1 MSDRMP
7 PSPPRPPKFPGS
19 GRPESPNWGVWVMVL
34 LIVGVLAFGFF
45 TPESFGLG
53 PRKENLESFEAQYK
67 AGRVVLNDPKAPVE
81 VVLSE
86 NGSEGVIHALVYRKE
101 IQPKV
106 EMTPFALT
114 YSMSLPD
121 RDKPLLNELSGYRV
135 VESPYRTEEG
145 KNVSLIPE
153 GAQKLSVPE
162 FNRLALE
169 GRIAGGKDGIILA
182 EDGNQ
187 NVLVGQIVTRIWPAA
202 TGDASVDKQ
211 RFERVEVP
219 FTLEFQG
226 DRVKQLLGPDTK
238 FKRESGS
245 WGGILLNLLP
255 IVLILVILFFMFRAQ
270 SGGARGAMSFGK
282 SRARLIS
289 PDKNKVTFKDVAGI
303 SEAKEEVWELVEFL
317 RNPEKFRDLGATI
330 PRGVLMVGAPGTGKT
345 LLARA
350 IAGESNASFY
360 SISGSDFVEMFVGVG
375 ASRVRDMFE
384 QAKRTAPSLIFID
397 EIDAVGRQRGY
408 GMGGGNDEREQTL
421 NALLVEMDG
430 FENNSNVI
438 VIAATNRADIL
449 DPALL
454 RPGRFDRQVVVNLPD
469 VRGREQILQVHARK
483 VKMAPG
489 VSFEWIARGTSGFS
503 GAQLANLVNE
513 AALLAARKG
522 LKEITEAE
530 LEEARDK
537 VSWGRERRSL
547 AINERGRRITAV
559 HEAGHAICLLK
570 TPHSEPLH
578 RVTIVPRGGALG
590 MTMWLPSD
598 DKMHQLRSEMLDQL
612 VVAMGGRCAEQIV
625 FGDVTSGATGDI
637 KSATNLARRMVCEF
651 GMSEK
656 LGLIEYGEHQGEVY
670 IARDLGTRS
679 RNYSESTAELIDSEV
694 RFLVDSA
701 YERAMAILT
710 ENRDKLDILTEA
722 LMEFETLEGSQV
734 MDILEYGEM
743 KNPPA
748 RVTPPPMPSEV
759 EEQPGKDDSG
769 HTEKK
774 ETEETC
780 ADGAEERKEEEKQE
794 QAERDPSSCT
804 PADESGM
811 DGVEKK

>member
-162 FNRLALE
+162 FNRLSLE

-270 SGGARGAMSFGK
+270 SGGGPG
-282 SRARLIS
+282 
-289 PDKNKVTFKDVAGI
+289 GH
-303 SEAKEEVWELVEFL
+303 EL
-317 RNPEKFRDLGATI
+317 RQKP
-330 PRGVLMVGAPGTGKT
+330 GAPHLPGQEQGDVQGCGRHQRSQGGSVGTGGVP
-345 LLARA
+345 AQ
-350 IAGESNASFY
+350 
-360 SISGSDFVEMFVGVG
+360 SG
-375 ASRVRDMFE
+375 
-384 QAKRTAPSLIFID
+384 KIP
-397 EIDAVGRQRGY
+397 
-408 GMGGGNDEREQTL
+408 
-421 NALLVEMDG
+421 
-430 FENNSNVI
+430 
-438 VIAATNRADIL
+438 
-449 DPALL
+449 
-454 RPGRFDRQVVVNLPD
+454 RPGRHYSP
-469 VRGREQILQVHARK
+469 
-483 VKMAPG
+483 
-489 VSFEWIARGTSGFS
+489 
-503 GAQLANLVNE
+503 
-513 AALLAARKG
+513 
-522 LKEITEAE
+522 
-530 LEEARDK
+530 
-537 VSWGRERRSL
+537 RR
-547 AINERGRRITAV
+547 
-559 HEAGHAICLLK
+559 
-570 TPHSEPLH
+570 
-578 RVTIVPRGGALG
+578 
-590 MTMWLPSD
+590 
-598 DKMHQLRSEMLDQL
+598 
-612 VVAMGGRCAEQIV
+612 
-625 FGDVTSGATGDI
+625 
-637 KSATNLARRMVCEF
+637 
-651 GMSEK
+651 
-656 LGLIEYGEHQGEVY
+656 
-670 IARDLGTRS
+670 
-679 RNYSESTAELIDSEV
+679 
-694 RFLVDSA
+694 
-701 YERAMAILT
+701 
-710 ENRDKLDILTEA
+710 
-722 LMEFETLEGSQV
+722 
-734 MDILEYGEM
+734 
-743 KNPPA
+743 
-748 RVTPPPMPSEV
+748 
-759 EEQPGKDDSG
+759 
-769 HTEKK
+769 
-774 ETEETC
+774 
-780 ADGAEERKEEEKQE
+780 ADGRGARY
-794 QAERDPSSCT
+794 
-804 PADESGM
+804 G
-811 DGVEKK
+811 

>member
-245 WGGILLNLLP
+245 WGGILLNFDADYASNVRNQNTSASHISDTEVYGHCGVTPELEQENASITLSMP
-255 IVLILVILFFMFRAQ
+255 
-270 SGGARGAMSFGK
+270 MSRK
-282 SRARLIS
+282 QR
-289 PDKNKVTFKDVAGI
+289 PYWDQ
-303 SEAKEEVWELVEFL
+303 EFL
-317 RNPEKFRDLGATI
+317 
-330 PRGVLMVGAPGTGKT
+330 
-345 LLARA
+345 
-350 IAGESNASFY
+350 
-360 SISGSDFVEMFVGVG
+360 
-375 ASRVRDMFE
+375 
-384 QAKRTAPSLIFID
+384 
-397 EIDAVGRQRGY
+397 
-408 GMGGGNDEREQTL
+408 
-421 NALLVEMDG
+421 
-430 FENNSNVI
+430 ENI
-438 VIAATNRADIL
+438 
-449 DPALL
+449 
-454 RPGRFDRQVVVNLPD
+454 
-469 VRGREQILQVHARK
+469 
-483 VKMAPG
+483 
-489 VSFEWIARGTSGFS
+489 GFS
-503 GAQLANLVNE
+503 RSGYDLSVGQNI
-513 AALLAARKG
+513 
-522 LKEITEAE
+522 LKEH
-530 LEEARDK
+530 
-537 VSWGRERRSL
+537 
-547 AINERGRRITAV
+547 N
-559 HEAGHAICLLK
+559 LK
-570 TPHSEPLH
+570 DAP
-578 RVTIVPRGGALG
+578 
-590 MTMWLPSD
+590 M
-598 DKMHQLRSEMLDQL
+598 
-612 VVAMGGRCAEQIV
+612 
-625 FGDVTSGATGDI
+625 
-637 KSATNLARRMVCEF
+637 
-651 GMSEK
+651 
-656 LGLIEYGEHQGEVY
+656 
-670 IARDLGTRS
+670 
-679 RNYSESTAELIDSEV
+679 
-694 RFLVDSA
+694 FLVW
-701 YERAMAILT
+701 
-710 ENRDKLDILTEA
+710 
-722 LMEFETLEGSQV
+722 
-734 MDILEYGEM
+734 
-743 KNPPA
+743 
-748 RVTPPPMPSEV
+748 
-759 EEQPGKDDSG
+759 
-769 HTEKK
+769 
-774 ETEETC
+774 
-780 ADGAEERKEEEKQE
+780 
-794 QAERDPSSCT
+794 
-804 PADESGM
+804 
-811 DGVEKK
+811 GVR